1 MGQKVNPKGFRTG
14 VRGCLP
20 WTSRWFSRTNY
31 AGMLFED
38 VKIREYLLK
47 NYKHTKIDKIEIE
60 RSGDH
65 VKIIIFSG
73 NPSILIGKKGQDIDA
88 LRIAMS
94 KLLKRDSVEISIQEV
109 KHAFLSAA
117 IVAQSI
123 ADQIEKRVTFKKA
136 MKKTAADVVRAGAKG
151 LKICIAGRLDGA
163 EIARDEWFRH
173 GSVPLHTL
181 RANIDYALAEA
192 KTTYG
197 IIGIKVWICRGETYA
212 ASHV

>member
-1 MGQKVNPKGFRTG
+1 MGQKVNPRGFRTG

-20 WTSRWFSRTNY
+20 WSSRWFSRTNY
-31 AGMLFED
+31 ADVLYED
-38 VKIREYLLK
+38 VKIREFLLK

-65 VKIIIFSG
+65 IKIIIFSG
-73 NPSILIGKKGQDIDA
+73 NPSILIGKKGQDIDS
-88 LRIAMS
+88 LRLIIG
-94 KLLKRDSVEISIQEV
+94 KLIKRESIEISVQEV
-109 KHAFLSAA
+109 KHSFLSAA

-123 ADQIEKRVTFKKA
+123 ADQIEKRITFKKA
-136 MKKTAADVVRAGAKG
+136 MKKAAADVVRAGAKG

-163 EIARDEWFRH
+163 EIARDEWLRY

-181 RANIDYALAEA
+181 RADIDYALAEA

-197 IIGIKVWICRGETYA
+197 IIGIKVWICRGDTYA
-212 ASHV
+212 AVHS